1 MKLVAAAIGLQAC
14 LTVSL
19 LTAQQQQAPQHT
31 QPQTQQ
37 PQAQQPKAPEQQL
50 GSKPATATLTFSGQA
65 VGSTSAS
72 QSVTLTN
79 SGGAALSITSIAV
92 TGTNS
97 GDFTQTNTCGDTV
110 SAGVGLHQL
119 GGFHAN
125 QPLRKQCPR
134 RGELQHFRGI
144 QTDCIRQPDCH
155 SQHHRQ
161 CGRLTSCSGS
171 HGNQR

>member
-31 QPQTQQ
+31 QQ

-50 GSKPATATLTFSGQA
+50 GSKPATATVKPATLTFSGQA

-79 SGGAALSITSIAV
+79 SEGAALSITSIAV

-97 GDFTQTNTCGDTV
+97 GDFTQTNT
-110 SAGVGLHQL
+110 
-119 GGFHAN
+119 
-125 QPLRKQCPR
+125 
-134 RGELQHFRGI
+134 
-144 QTDCIRQPDCH
+144 
-155 SQHHRQ
+155 
-161 CGRLTSCSGS
+161 
-171 HGNQR
+171 